1 MTKNRHP
8 PGGADMRWALAG
20 IGLGLEAVAL
30 AIYLLGARGRL
41 IRLRNWR
48 SRAILTWS
56 AGALCVGM
64 FALMDH
70 DSTLLLGQG
79 VICML
84 FIILVRRGGGS
95 EN

>member
-1 MTKNRHP
+1 
-8 PGGADMRWALAG
+8 MRWALAG

-41 IRLRNWR
+41 RNWR
-48 SRAILTWS
+48 GRAILTWS
-56 AGALCVGM
+56 AGALCVGI
-64 FALMDH
+64 FALMDR

-84 FIILVRRGGGS
+84 FLILVRRGGGP